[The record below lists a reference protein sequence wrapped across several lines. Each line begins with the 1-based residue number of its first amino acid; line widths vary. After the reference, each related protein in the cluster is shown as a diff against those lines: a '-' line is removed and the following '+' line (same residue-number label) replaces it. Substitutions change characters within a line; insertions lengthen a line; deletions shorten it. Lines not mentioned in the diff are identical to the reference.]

1 MAGGVRSSRRRHLHR
16 RRFSSCLRG
25 AMGKKLRMP
34 LKCAIGSDGWAHL
47 HLTSKKASSRNR
59 SSSSLASGDSDSVWS
74 HGQAG
79 RKEERE
85 KHKTKG
91 ASLDCNARQ
100 AALRGKFVSFL
111 LRACFLPSSP
121 HRHAYGLRRFWS
133 HRYSVAELR
142 VEHRRDF
149 RSAMP
154 PDSVAR
160 SLRVL
165 VLICL
170 IQSTLSKTI
179 CSRRQHTLDNSNFY
193 QRVQVSSNVACI
205 ERCIDNIDVCQAV
218 IFVEQHSP
226 TPVKRF
232 CQLYSMNSES
242 RNVKVRPEAQYEPR
256 TTLYEIVENCPAGV
270 AADEGPMLD
279 KIDEKLR
286 EIVLNFGGSSR
297 GASDDETRIAVFD
310 DVHTPEFT
318 PSRSRERVS
327 GKSYA
332 STPPQ
337 YPFSSGNNDRD
348 RSEER
353 FEVKEPSPFR
363 PVHDP
368 IPIQPVS
375 ILHNG
380 QPFDQT
386 GVAQFPCF
394 SPNCRSSQL
403 PLSYP
408 TPCPASHRGD
418 PCAPK
423 PRISYNVETPT
434 EPPRPFWS
442 EWSSAGSCTVS
453 CGHGSRHRR
462 RFCSTG
468 HNSDCEG
475 EDSKAEPCELPAC
488 DVWSEWGPWSACPAT
503 CGGAN
508 QRRTRYCNNGIHCV
522 GEAEEHRGCA
532 EVECPHWG
540 SWAGWREC
548 SASCGF
554 GVSKRVRECLPVGTI
569 GCIGPGEDVQS
580 CESRPCPEWS
590 PWEPWT
596 ECTRSCGGGE
606 RQRRRECLHGPNDC
620 VGPAEEHV
628 PCNQQTCPTW
638 SEWSFWTQC
647 SATCGDDGTKIRTR
661 QCQYEGFPSNLCPG
675 TAQDQTVCNLD
686 QCPYWGS
693 WSSWSPCSASCGHG
707 QQTRARRCEPY
718 GSSCVGG
725 DRELRF
731 CQQAVCPYWDQWAEW
746 GGCSVS
752 CGRGFC
758 ERRRRCVIGDPLPGG
773 DLPNLD
779 DFDEGEISSDRK
791 EALKDRI
798 IERAQQINR
807 SQTSKGKSI
816 DQQTVGQGSLRG
828 QVLEV
833 AQSNRRLAPKSAARQ
848 TFNSTQRFN
857 AEESLE
863 CSGPEV
869 DRKECDAG
877 PCCDWSQWASWSAC
891 NSQCGPG
898 SKVRSRI
905 CQVDVPFNGGL
916 AFPTDFRRGK
926 RQAWPPQYPL
936 AQPPRPSVAVTTF
949 SNPVCN
955 CDGPSV
961 ETAICVAAECRAE
974 PQSDPCSWSEW
985 SGWCDCSGN
994 CQQGLRARTR
1004 YCRKGDEFNRRGF
1017 RGDQCDCPGDKVQTQ
1032 DCIPINCRNGG
1043 TSLLSSS
1050 LGAVRERDAMLPRG
1064 SVNEIAVASVI
1075 LKPKIVGRTDDFVIR
1090 ERDEDDEDAETEDD
1104 VNSCS
1109 WSEWSDW
1116 TKCGTDFLKQ
1126 RTRFCIGLKALINN
1140 CECHGATMEQ
1150 TSCTPDVDA
1159 HNFKPPSK
1167 AVLAVSRD
1175 ILHERL
1181 AHKERNNPEEF
1192 ATVTLSQNP
1201 KTLIRPAN
1209 ANLKQLRGSDL
1220 VTAHSNEDAD
1230 DSDDAEC
1237 TWSPW
1242 KPWGKCNAACGETGE
1257 RIRRRKCPCGDCVGI
1272 AVESEECTGK
1282 PCNFNPNN
1290 DRRNPFD

>member
-580 CESRPCPEWS
+580 CESRPCPGHEINNIPFQNGPPGS
-590 PWEPWT
+590 PGQNAPVPVGVANVNVAENAFTARMTVSAQPKNT
-596 ECTRSCGGGE
+596 FPVTSKPAR
-606 RQRRRECLHGPNDC
+606 HGPSGPSGRNAAQPAATTAQRFEPGNANTKAFRATYALEQLKTKPSAISTNAHIGAPGAHGRPVRLPVATANKHELVVVSRMAPAAWVVIVNCDSVNKLSAHTGTSGLNGEVARFH
-620 VGPAEEHV
+620 VGADSAKDAVDVSSETLSPAE
-628 PCNQQTCPTW
+628 TYRI
-638 SEWSFWTQC
+638 WT
-647 SATCGDDGTKIRTR
+647 TLTKAKYPAI
-661 QCQYEGFPSNLCPG
+661 GK
-675 TAQDQTVCNLD
+675 
-686 QCPYWGS
+686 
-693 WSSWSPCSASCGHG
+693 AS
-707 QQTRARRCEPY
+707 
-718 GSSCVGG
+718 
-725 DRELRF
+725 
-731 CQQAVCPYWDQWAEW
+731 
-746 GGCSVS
+746 
-752 CGRGFC
+752 
-758 ERRRRCVIGDPLPGG
+758 
-773 DLPNLD
+773 
-779 DFDEGEISSDRK
+779 
-791 EALKDRI
+791 
-798 IERAQQINR
+798 
-807 SQTSKGKSI
+807 
-816 DQQTVGQGSLRG
+816 
-828 QVLEV
+828 
-833 AQSNRRLAPKSAARQ
+833 
-848 TFNSTQRFN
+848 
-857 AEESLE
+857 
-863 CSGPEV
+863 
-869 DRKECDAG
+869 
-877 PCCDWSQWASWSAC
+877 
-891 NSQCGPG
+891 
-898 SKVRSRI
+898 
-905 CQVDVPFNGGL
+905 
-916 AFPTDFRRGK
+916 
-926 RQAWPPQYPL
+926 
-936 AQPPRPSVAVTTF
+936 
-949 SNPVCN
+949 
-955 CDGPSV
+955 
-961 ETAICVAAECRAE
+961 
-974 PQSDPCSWSEW
+974 
-985 SGWCDCSGN
+985 
-994 CQQGLRARTR
+994 
-1004 YCRKGDEFNRRGF
+1004 
-1017 RGDQCDCPGDKVQTQ
+1017 
-1032 DCIPINCRNGG
+1032 
-1043 TSLLSSS
+1043 
-1050 LGAVRERDAMLPRG
+1050 
-1064 SVNEIAVASVI
+1064 
-1075 LKPKIVGRTDDFVIR
+1075 
-1090 ERDEDDEDAETEDD
+1090 
-1104 VNSCS
+1104 
-1109 WSEWSDW
+1109 
-1116 TKCGTDFLKQ
+1116 
-1126 RTRFCIGLKALINN
+1126 
-1140 CECHGATMEQ
+1140 
-1150 TSCTPDVDA
+1150 
-1159 HNFKPPSK
+1159 
-1167 AVLAVSRD
+1167 
-1175 ILHERL
+1175 
-1181 AHKERNNPEEF
+1181 
-1192 ATVTLSQNP
+1192 
-1201 KTLIRPAN
+1201 
-1209 ANLKQLRGSDL
+1209 
-1220 VTAHSNEDAD
+1220 
-1230 DSDDAEC
+1230 
-1237 TWSPW
+1237 
-1242 KPWGKCNAACGETGE
+1242 
-1257 RIRRRKCPCGDCVGI
+1257 
-1272 AVESEECTGK
+1272 
-1282 PCNFNPNN
+1282 
-1290 DRRNPFD
+1290 